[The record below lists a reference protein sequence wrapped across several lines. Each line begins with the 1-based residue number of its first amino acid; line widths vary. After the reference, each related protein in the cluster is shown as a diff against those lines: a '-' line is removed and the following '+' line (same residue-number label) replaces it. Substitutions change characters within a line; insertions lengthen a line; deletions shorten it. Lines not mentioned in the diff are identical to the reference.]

1 MRRRELTP
9 ILIFALVGV
18 VLVVGVLSGAGVT
31 GGASNALK
39 VAVLAVIVAAILATR
54 IGPRNR

>member
-1 MRRRELTP
+1 MRRRDLAP
-9 ILIFALVGV
+9 ILTFALVGV
-18 VLVVGVLSGAGVT
+18 VLVVGALSGAGVT
-31 GGASNALK
+31 GGRSTALK